1 MLYVLQMANCQI
13 WKRKEWNGSGIN
25 DDGDG
30 EIPFDRLVW
39 IWSSDLKQEESDF
52 LHKLHVY

>member
-1 MLYVLQMANCQI
+1 MYCKWPIVKFEREN
-13 WKRKEWNGSGIN
+13 NGSGIN

-52 LHKLHVY
+52 LHKLH